1 MKTIKEYVED
11 LNRVCRKNELRIT
24 PQRTE
29 VYKTIVKS
37 KDHPSAESILKKVR
51 KKIPNIS
58 HDTVYRTLNWLVD
71 NDLIFQVGVV
81 KGVSRYDGNLK
92 FHYHYVCNNCG
103 IIGDIFPENSSK
115 IKISEIAPENFN
127 VNDVRLELRG
137 TCNKCTQKT
146 RH

>member
-37 KDHPSAESILKKVR
+37 KDHPSAENILKKVR
-51 KKIPNIS
+51 RKIPNIS
-58 HDTVYRTLNWLVD
+58 HDTVYRTLSWLVD

-81 KGVSRYDGNLK
+81 KGVARYDGNLQ
-92 FHYHYVCNNCG
+92 FHYHYVCTNCG
-103 IIGDIFPENSSK
+103 MIGDIFPKNSSNLS
-115 IKISEIAPENFN
+115 ISEITPENFKIS
-127 VNDVRLELRG
+127 DIRLEIRG
-137 TCNKCTQKT
+137 TCTKCMQKIKN
-146 RH
+146 